1 VDGPASGGPAITRN
15 SFGAGA
21 AWYVSTKLDGA
32 GIEAARDFDGVESIT
47 RSSATD
53 DFRFLINHTD
63 VDQVVEATGTELI
76 TDTPVDGTVLVP
88 AGLTRVVRTPR

>member
-1 VDGPASGGPAITRN
+1 
-15 SFGAGA
+15 
-21 AWYVSTKLDGA
+21 VSTKLDGA
-32 GIEAARDFDGVESIT
+32 DLDSLLLDVLNSAGIEAARGVDGVESIT